1 MIELVL
7 SFLKLGAISY
17 GGGWTIVGL
26 IRAEVLAR
34 GWLDEAA
41 FRDLVAIAQVT
52 PGPVAL
58 NAATLVGHKVG
69 GYAGAAL
76 ATLSVVTVP
85 ILASIA
91 LGAFIS
97 RLGPRGNRFR
107 EALRSG
113 TFGLLAM
120 TVWTFAPDVARDPI
134 AAALAL
140 GAFALTAFT
149 KVNPVLVILGAGTLK
164 LLASLVLA

>member
-7 SFLKLGAISY
+7 SFLKLGAVSY

-26 IRAEVLAR
+26 IRTEVLR
-34 GWLDEAA
+34 QGWLDEGA

-69 GYAGAAL
+69 GLAGSAL

-85 ILASIA
+85 ILASLA
-91 LGAFIS
+91 LGALIS

-120 TVWTFAPDVARDPI
+120 TVWAFAPEAARDPF
-134 AAALAL
+134 AAGLAL
-140 GAFALTAFT
+140 GAFGLAAFT
-149 KVNPVLVILGAGTLK
+149 KANPVLLILGAGALK
-164 LLASLVLA
+164 LLASFVLA

>member
-1 MIELVL
+1 MIGLVL
-7 SFLKLGAISY
+7 SFLKLGAVSY

-26 IRAEVLAR
+26 IRTEVLR
-34 GWLDEAA
+34 QGWLDEAA

-69 GYAGAAL
+69 GFFGAML

-91 LGAFIS
+91 LGVLIS
-97 RLGPRGNRFR
+97 RLGANGNRFR

-120 TVWTFAPDVARDPI
+120 TVWAFAPEAARDPFTAI
-134 AAALAL
+134 LAL
-140 GAFALTAFT
+140 GAFGLSAFT
-149 KVNPVLVILGAGTLK
+149 KANPVLLILGAGALK
-164 LLASLVLA
+164 LLASFVLA